1 MHAVV
6 RRHTGAEALAAALTE
21 HQAEVTSLLSTIPG
35 FKSYNTIRSGNSGVV
50 TITICEDKAGTDE
63 SVRRA
68 AEWVRAN
75 LSGASIS
82 PPEISEGD
90 IFPGF

>member
-1 MHAVV
+1 M
-6 RRHTGAEALAAALTE
+6 
-21 HQAEVTSLLSTIPG
+21 
-35 FKSYNTIRSGNSGVV
+35 
-50 TITICEDKAGTDE
+50 TICEDKAGTDE

-90 IFPGF
+90 IFLGF